1 MPYTYTIEHD
11 SSFCE
16 DMTQEDVL
24 PYGCS
29 LRLRSRNYLSFIE
42 DNELQD
48 LFEDPDF
55 GTVWLDVYQ
64 HGNIVVSPQGNGPQC
79 MFDTARGGAVLIV
92 DLREFPEWKDMALEE
107 RQEHIAECCR
117 VYTAWANGDSI
128 MYTIYDE
135 DGEVCGGCGGFWD
148 FDEDFCRREAE
159 AEIAYLN
166 EREALSAMGSD

>member
-11 SSFCE
+11 PDYCSY
-16 DMTQEDVL
+16 MTQEDVL
-24 PYGCS
+24 PYGYNI
-29 LRLRSRNYLSFIE
+29 RLRSRHFLSFIG
-42 DNELQD
+42 DNELQE

-55 GTVWLDVYQ
+55 DTVWLDVYQ

-79 MFDTARGGAVLIV
+79 MFDTARGGAVLV
-92 DLREFPEWKDMALEE
+92 VNLREFPEWKDMDAHARYEE
-107 RQEHIAECCR
+107 VAACCR

-128 MYTIYDE
+128 CYTIYDE

-148 FDEDFCRREAE
+148 FDEDYCRREAE

-166 EREALSAMGSD
+166 ERESLSATGSD